1 MSVALSTLWFE
12 RHRFFSAVLAIAFST
27 VLICIQFGLLLGLF
41 ALTSVP
47 IDYSEADIWMSGPG
61 VVSVDVG
68 KPIPKSY
75 SNRLE
80 AQPEITE
87 TEALS
92 VGFQYWTKPDG
103 GAELCIIV
111 GSTLKEKSLG
121 AVSQLTPELRS
132 LLTEEGAV
140 VIDESDMDKLGVK
153 KVGDVAQIAN
163 RDIRVVGIVRGLGS
177 LQGAYVF
184 CSLETAKSLIF
195 LNQEQTI
202 YVLGK
207 CRNKDDVETV
217 VNRLKKYEGR
227 AAMTVQTSDSFSY
240 QSRMHWLTKTKAGLA
255 MGFSCLLGV
264 LVGAVVTRQSLYSA
278 TIASIR
284 EYAVLRAMG
293 IPRWRMAWNLIALSF
308 WVGLAG
314 VVLSLPIIFIT
325 IQVAAYLYL
334 PILMPWWLLVGAM
347 VVTWTVAIF
356 AGLTTLHSL
365 LHVQPMLLLR

>member
-1 MSVALSTLWFE
+1 MMSFALSTLWFE
-12 RHRFFSAVLAIAFST
+12 RQRYFSAVLAIAFST
-27 VLICIQFGLLLGLF
+27 VLICIQFGLLMGMF

-47 IDYSEADIWMSGPG
+47 IDFSNADIWMSGPG

-75 SNRLE
+75 VNRLE
-80 AQPEITE
+80 TQPEIQTTE
-87 TEALS
+87 TLS
-92 VGFQYWTKPDG
+92 VGFQYWTKADG

-111 GSTLKEKSLG
+111 GSSLGDNSLG

-132 LLTEEGAV
+132 LLTEPMAV
-140 VIDESDMDKLGVK
+140 VIDESDKDKLGVK
-153 KVGDVAQIAN
+153 EVGEIAQIADQKV
-163 RDIRVVGIVRGLGS
+163 RLVGMVRGLGS
-177 LQGAYVF
+177 LQGAYIF
-184 CSLETAKSLIF
+184 CSLDTAKKLIF
-195 LNQEQTI
+195 LKEEQTI
-202 YVLGK
+202 YVLGRCQDK
-207 CRNKDDVETV
+207 KDVDTV
-217 VNRLKKYEGR
+217 VNRLKKYEHH
-227 AAMTVQTSDSFSY
+227 AMSVKTAHAFSY

-293 IPRWRMAWNLIALSF
+293 IPRWRMAWNLVAISF

-314 VVLSLPIIFIT
+314 VLLSLPIVFLT
-325 IQVAAYLYL
+325 MQLAGYLYL
-334 PILMPWWLLVGAM
+334 PLEMPWWLLVGSI
-347 VVTWTVAIF
+347 VITWTVAIF

-365 LHVQPMLLLR
+365 LHIEPMVLLR